1 MALTGSP
8 ADWRSDTKLAVIRD
22 ALDETLSLSHTP
34 KECAACDGVWRDLV
48 PQLGAEPLIFK
59 TKNGDGEM
67 HELPKGRER
76 SRRLRALVYEVHAH
90 MLDAPVSPLEAPEAP
105 VAPAPLPVAIT
116 RDGASQEAATTLIRW
131 IQDDLRPFCLARNAD
146 GKAFDQIGLRPSENG
161 AKMLTAGIPVK
172 AIKHALT
179 LHYPPEARRALGVTA
194 FDPTTFTPKTWGK
207 VTRPSEATSHD
218 GTHKALPY
226 VKALAQTGV
235 PVALVGPPGTGKTYL
250 AHQLAD
256 ELGLPFGMVSM
267 TRGTSPSA
275 FNGRPKIGADGVAAL
290 VQALIARGEVAEALK
305 LAQDAAQ
312 TGDVVQS
319 EWERIYGGGGVWLF
333 DEMDAAEPNLML
345 ITNAA
350 LANGHFHNTA
360 TGESVAKHE
369 RFTPIAAMNT
379 LGLGGDRSMVG
390 REKQDGAALD
400 RWNAGRVEI
409 LLDEALET
417 SIFWNRVAA

>member
-1 MALTGSP
+1 VNGQWV
-8 ADWRSDTKLAVIRD
+8 D
-22 ALDETLSLSHTP
+22 
-34 KECAACDGVWRDLV
+34 V
-48 PQLGAEPLIFK
+48 PQVEAE
-59 TKNGDGEM
+59 
-67 HELPKGRER
+67 
-76 SRRLRALVYEVHAH
+76 RRLGNYVREVHDYMTSA
-90 MLDAPVSPLEAPEAP
+90 DVAVAPVAAP
-105 VAPAPLPVAIT
+105 VAPVADVKVNG
-116 RDGASQEAATTLIRW
+116 RDGASQAAASTLLRW
-131 IQDDLRPFCLARNAD
+131 IQDDLRPFCTARNAD

-161 AKMLTAGIPVK
+161 AKMLTAGVPVP

-179 LHYPPEARRALGVTA
+179 MHYPPEARRALGVTA
-194 FDPTTFTPKTWGK
+194 FDPTTFAPRVWGK
-207 VTRPSEATSHD
+207 VTRPSEAVSHN
-218 GTHKALPY
+218 GTHRALPY

-275 FNGRPKIGADGVAAL
+275 FNGRPKIGADGIAAL

-305 LAQDAAQ
+305 LAQDAAK

-350 LANGHFHNTA
+350 LANGAFHNTA
-360 TGESVAKHE
+360 TGDSVPKHKN
-369 RFTPIAAMNT
+369 FVPIAAMNT

-400 RWNAGRVEI
+400 RWNAGRTEI
-409 LLDEALET
+409 ALDTALET
-417 SIFWNRVAA
+417 FLFWKTVAR